1 MMDKCNIKQQR
12 FIEFYLQSGN
22 ATKAAIEAGYK
33 GKYPD
38 RYAHELLNKPYIK
51 AELDKTREKM
61 NSTAKLTYEYKLDV
75 LYQGIKHY
83 VQSGDYDKIAKLIE
97 VSNKMQGHNAP
108 DKSLNTITFNNELTV
123 LKELTEEYLNEH
135 HRKHANH

>member
-1 MMDKCNIKQQR
+1 MAATANIKQQR
-12 FIEFYLQSGN
+12 FIELYLHSGN
-22 ATKAAIEAGYK
+22 ATKSAIEAGYK

-38 RYAHELLNKPYIK
+38 RYAHALLNKPYIK
-51 AELDKTREKM
+51 SEIEKSREKM

-75 LYQGIKHY
+75 LHQGIKHY
-83 VQSGDYDKIAKLIE
+83 VQSCDYDKVAKLIE

-108 DKSLNTITFNNELTV
+108 DKSLSTITLNSELTV

-135 HRKHANH
+135 QRKRSN